1 MFDLKLNTHTQT
13 RMQSQAPPPP
23 VNKTGFRLTLTQP
36 EGCARES
43 CTVFVGI
50 NTSTT
55 DEGYLDITLEGAASG
70 YVAVGFSDSAN
81 MVGIYLYVCLE
92 LSGTEN
98 N

>member
-1 MFDLKLNTHTQT
+1 M
-13 RMQSQAPPPP
+13 RA
-23 VNKTGFRLTLTQP
+23 
-36 EGCARES
+36 
-43 CTVFVGI
+43 
-50 NTSTT
+50 
-55 DEGYLDITLEGAASG
+55 YLDITLEGAASG

>member
-1 MFDLKLNTHTQT
+1 
-13 RMQSQAPPPP
+13 MQSQTPPPP
-23 VNKTGFRLTLTQP
+23 VNETGFRLTLTQP

-50 NTSTT
+50 NTNAT

-81 MVGIYLYVCLE
+81 MVGVCVC
-92 LSGTEN
+92 
-98 N
+98 